1 MKKTL
6 AALIF
11 LSTSMISRA
20 EDISNKHQECLGRM
34 TFEVPEEMEWATYDA
49 SRVGQISKG
58 GGHNFTAEVTAVGD
72 NGSYDYDQMTFYISD
87 KVERERFDGASNYI
101 KGTSR
106 LYQKELIKKVKIKE
120 WIINDLKERRYGN
133 NDIEEVKKEI
143 SELEEKIPLAKIYE
157 HNLGIPDAHI
167 LGSKNIPF
175 HVLLWR
181 NQRVYYF
188 TFSKP
193 NKNSAQRIKDLVAR
207 FRTRELYEVPDEPGI
222 CFPYGFI
229 ADDGKTAYDLKNSL
243 RFTRTPNVIF
253 SLLTASANNPWQT
266 RPTSGLYDS
275 DFRPGYDR
283 QKWKKSA
290 LLDSLHIGKR
300 LAAFEGWRLDPRPD
314 SGERERAWFGLAHTG
329 GLLDPL
335 VAIQVQTFQKGTD
348 DLTDY
353 TPPPEEVLPRL
364 KALSQSIEQRLAR

>member
-1 MKKTL
+1 
-6 AALIF
+6 
-11 LSTSMISRA
+11 
-20 EDISNKHQECLGRM
+20 M
-34 TFEVPEEMEWATYDA
+34 TFGVPEQIEWATYDS

-58 GGHNFTAEVTAVGD
+58 GGHNFTTEVTAVGD
-72 NGSYDYDQMTFYISD
+72 NGSYDYDRMTFYVSE

-101 KGTSR
+101 KGTAN
-106 LYQKELIKKVKIKE
+106 LYQDKLRDTIKTDQ
-120 WIINDLKERRYGN
+120 WRINDLQKNGHEE
-133 NDIEEVKKEI
+133 DSIEEIRKDIK
-143 SELEEKIPLAKIYE
+143 ELERDILLAQIYE
-157 HNLGIPDAHI
+157 HDLGIPDSHI

-193 NKNSAQRIKDLVAR
+193 TENSAQRIKDLVAR
-207 FRTRELYEVPDEPGI
+207 FRTRELYEVPNEPGI

-229 ADDGKTAYDLKNSL
+229 ADDGKTAYELKNSL

-253 SLLTASANNPWQT
+253 SLLTASANDPWQT

-290 LLDSLHIGKR
+290 LIDSLHIGKR
-300 LAAFEGWRLDPRPD
+300 LAAFEGWRLDPRPG
-314 SGERERAWFGLAHTG
+314 SSEQERAWFGLAHTG

-335 VAIQVQTFQKGTD
+335 VAIQAQTFQKGTD

>member
-1 MKKTL
+1 M
-6 AALIF
+6 A
-11 LSTSMISRA
+11 
-20 EDISNKHQECLGRM
+20 
-34 TFEVPEEMEWATYDA
+34 FEVPEAVEWAVFPA
-49 SRVGQISKG
+49 NAVGEISNAG
-58 GGHNFTAEVTAVGD
+58 GGGYEFSKRVAGTHER
-72 NGSYDYDQMTFYISD
+72 GSYDYDRMTFYVSD
-87 KVERERFDGASNYI
+87 KVKKSEFHHASNYI
-101 KGTSR
+101 KGTAEIYQDHLRENIKLDKKAIST
-106 LYQKELIKKVKIKE
+106 LQKEKNKE
-120 WIINDLKERRYGN
+120 KS
-133 NDIEEVKKEI
+133 IEQIEKGIAEM
-143 SELEEKIPLAKIYE
+143 EAKIPLAQIYE
-157 HNLGIPDAHI
+157 HDLGIPDAHI

-188 TFSKP
+188 KFSKP
-193 NKNSAQRIKDLVAR
+193 TENSAQRIKDLVAR
-207 FRTRELYEVPDEPGI
+207 FRTRELYEVPNEPGI

-229 ADDGKTAYDLKNSL
+229 ADDGKTAYELKNSL

-253 SLLTASANNPWQT
+253 SLLTASPNDPWQT
-266 RPTSGLYDS
+266 RPTSGLYDN

-329 GLLDPL
+329 GTLDPL

-348 DLTDY
+348 DLSDY

-364 KALSQSIEQRLAR
+364 KALTQSIDQRLAR